1 MKPWLSLGGRL
12 SPAIKAN
19 LTAIGVDY
27 ALETSPQ
34 NESAYLIRPGKAHPA
49 AVADPLVNPSL
60 KWSVPRA
67 FASSSH
73 IGVRYG
79 LSLSLSLFQS
89 VSVPVCLCPCLHL
102 ALALALT
109 LALGP

>member
-34 NESAYLIRPGKAHPA
+34 NESAYVIRPGKAHPA

-67 FASSSH
+67 FASSSR

-79 LSLSLSLFQS
+79 LSPSLFQA
-89 VSVPVCLCPCLHL
+89 VSVPGCLCPCLHL
-102 ALALALT
+102 ALTWALS
-109 LALGP
+109 P